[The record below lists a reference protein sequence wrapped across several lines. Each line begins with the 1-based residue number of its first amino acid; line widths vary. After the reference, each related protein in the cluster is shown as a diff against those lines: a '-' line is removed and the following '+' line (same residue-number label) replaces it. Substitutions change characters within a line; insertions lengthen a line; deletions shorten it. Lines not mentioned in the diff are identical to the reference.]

1 MKALDS
7 VWEISANMPGEFG
20 EFHAAQ
26 RAAILPIL
34 HVLTEGGVSNC
45 LYPS

>member
-1 MKALDS
+1 
-7 VWEISANMPGEFG
+7 MPGEFG

-34 HVLTEGGVSNC
+34 HVLTEGGVSIAC
-45 LYPS
+45 IRLVVQHH